1 MGTCIKIYN
10 KNIIINKVWGFNYLI
25 NIHIYISRPES
36 SCIFGTYLF
45 FQWIIIHSIFELLE
59 NTDIGVRTI
68 NQLISFWPG
77 GKPYA
82 DGWMNQIGDTIGAL
96 LGWLSSYYLDQIG
109 AENKWY
115 EKHLSN

>member
-1 MGTCIKIYN
+1 MGLQLFDQY
-10 KNIIINKVWGFNYLI
+10 
-25 NIHIYISRPES
+25 
-36 SCIFGTYLF
+36 TYLHFATGIIVYFWNISF

>member
-1 MGTCIKIYN
+1 VYFWN
-10 KNIIINKVWGFNYLI
+10 V
-25 NIHIYISRPES
+25 S
-36 SCIFGTYLF
+36 F

-59 NTDIGVRTI
+59 NTDIGMKTI

-96 LGWLSSYYLDQIG
+96 LGWLSSYYLDKIG